1 MLQASFQ
8 KSTQPSSGSPDRIP
22 NFDALKEA
30 GITKSQNVEEFFKPD
45 LLAFK
50 EKILDS
56 DVSSM
61 TSLSSMGADII
72 LEKRYSM
79 KRYPGDKNTV
89 KQNNEDS
96 EQNDK
101 LWKKRLKVLQLNHR
115 KSKVVRLNSVGKMN
129 DLITK
134 GTEAMAVIKL
144 F

>member
-1 MLQASFQ
+1 VTTTLLQASFQ

-45 LLAFK
+45 LIAFK

-61 TSLSSMGADII
+61 TSQSSMGADFI

-79 KRYPGDKNTV
+79 KR
-89 KQNNEDS
+89 
-96 EQNDK
+96 
-101 LWKKRLKVLQLNHR
+101 
-115 KSKVVRLNSVGKMN
+115 
-129 DLITK
+129 
-134 GTEAMAVIKL
+134 
-144 F
+144 